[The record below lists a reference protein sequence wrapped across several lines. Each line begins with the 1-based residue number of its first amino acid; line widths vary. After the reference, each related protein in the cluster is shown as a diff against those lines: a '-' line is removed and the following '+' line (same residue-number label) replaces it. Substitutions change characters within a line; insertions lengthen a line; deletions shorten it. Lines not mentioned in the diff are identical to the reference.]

1 MTTSDFRPFLYTMR
15 ASVTILV
22 LLLVLAA
29 LVTADLQSVV
39 SAQSTDTDGTFSLVC
54 AGSSLTFEMA
64 TIADIEV
71 PRRAEI
77 SPNHLF
83 LLLILPPSC
92 RPETCVRALRRR
104 PHLRPRHLETVRQNQ
119 L

>member
-1 MTTSDFRPFLYTMR
+1 MR

-71 PRRAEI
+71 PQRAEI
-77 SPNHLF
+77 F
-83 LLLILPPSC
+83 LIIFFFCSFSLPP
-92 RPETCVRALRRR
+92 VGRRR
-104 PHLRPRHLETVRQNQ
+104 V
-119 L
+119 